1 MKVLIDQLFVD
12 WDELETP
19 EEYKILKK
27 YASNGRR
34 YSLGYSCKNK
44 PFIFMLSCFDYK
56 IIIYL
61 SLVKRF
67 ICMRC
72 SVLLFRRICIHI
84 HVPRT
89 ASVGCCFTSQ
99 RISSYAASLSRIL
112 LYWWEEIFLLYFLAC
127 HDGLGNCC
135 DCDSLPRLHAL
146 DLHRTCLQYFHTR
159 RVRTKI
165 A

>member
-19 EEYKILKK
+19 EEYEILKK

-44 PFIFMLSCFDYK
+44 PCIFTLSCFGHK
-56 IIIYL
+56 IIYL

-67 ICMRC
+67 ICVRC
-72 SVLLFRRICIHI
+72 SVLLFRRVCIRI

-89 ASVGCCFTSQ
+89 TSVGCCFTSQ
-99 RISSYAASLSRIL
+99 RISSYTASLSRVL
-112 LYWWEEIFLLYFLAC
+112 LYWREKIFLLYLHAC

-146 DLHRTCLQYFHTR
+146 DLHWTCLQYFHTC
-159 RVRTKI
+159 RVRTKT